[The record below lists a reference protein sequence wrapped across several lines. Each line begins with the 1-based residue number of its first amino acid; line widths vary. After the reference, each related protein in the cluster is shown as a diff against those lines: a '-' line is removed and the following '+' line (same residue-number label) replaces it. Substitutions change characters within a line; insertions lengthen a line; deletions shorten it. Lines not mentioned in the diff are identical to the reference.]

1 MATELNA
8 TNATNATFEVDAEA
22 EAGPTRKP
30 SFNKHRPKE
39 IKTVYSDAQ
48 LVKSI
53 VLPINAIG
61 KKLHQ
66 TIEETM
72 ASMLSGKC
80 IVEGYVKP
88 GSVKIITYSSGLIKG
103 ESVIFDVIVKCEVC
117 YPVAN
122 MLLKCVAKN
131 ITKAGIR
138 AESAEEQPSPF
149 ILFVARDHHYDND
162 LFNSIEENDKFT
174 ARVIAQ
180 RFELNDKYVSIIA
193 EVVAPPRV
201 YAKSRESKPRL
212 EFHL

>member
-1 MATELNA
+1 MEAKYEPEL
-8 TNATNATFEVDAEA
+8 EA
-22 EAGPTRKP
+22 PELGPAPGARKP
-30 SFNKHRPKE
+30 SFNKHKQKE

-48 LVKSI
+48 LVKNI
-53 VLPINAIG
+53 VLPISAIG
-61 KKLHQ
+61 KSLHQ
-66 TIEETM
+66 TIEE
-72 ASMLSGKC
+72 SISVMLSGKC

-88 GSVKIITYSSGLIKG
+88 GSVKIITYSSGLIRG
-103 ESVIFDVIVKCEVC
+103 ESVIFDVIVNCEVC

-138 AESAEEQPSPF
+138 AESADEHPSPF
-149 ILFVARDHHYDND
+149 ILFIARDHHFDSD
-162 LFNSIEENDKFT
+162 LFNSIEENEKFT

-193 EVVAPPRV
+193 EVVPPPRV
-201 YAKSRESKPRL
+201 YTKSRESKPRL